1 MQSVSPFLWE
11 KNQQN
16 YLFLNEKYCK
26 CGLWERNDYDQFIGS
41 EWEIFDFRVH
51 LVYLIVEL
59 RIREVISGA
68 FRAPPW
74 MGLRERA
81 DSGFFPRVVG
91 VAWRSFSGSRH
102 PIANLYS
109 STGKKIKHLQNT
121 CSFPLD
127 LCKS

>member
-26 CGLWERNDYDQFIGS
+26 CGLWERNDYNQFIGS

-59 RIREVISGA
+59 RIREVISG
-68 FRAPPW
+68 
-74 MGLRERA
+74 GLQSA
-81 DSGFFPRVVG
+81 SMDGLKG
-91 VAWRSFSGSRH
+91 AG
-102 PIANLYS
+102 
-109 STGKKIKHLQNT
+109 
-121 CSFPLD
+121 
-127 LCKS
+127 